1 MSPLPADAPPHD
13 GESSTTAIPIDRGMY
28 LCLGAFSAVAW
39 AFALELN
46 VAVYY
51 SFKRRRGLYFWS
63 ILASSWGCML
73 HALGF
78 FLKFPDFAPTYVC
91 DVIIT
96 VGWWA
101 MVTGQAVVLY
111 SRLHLVCKRK
121 FLLDAVKWM
130 IVWNAVTL
138 HLPTTVLTFGSDS
151 PLWPQFNPGFQVME
165 RIQMTVFCLQEFAIS
180 SVYVWATV
188 KLLRPV
194 YRQRT
199 RNVMLQL
206 IWINALI
213 IAMDVVLLAMEYGG
227 NYYIEATLKPAV
239 YAVKL
244 KLEFVVLNQLVRLAN
259 SSQNQALLSDDRPPA
274 ARGGGHQRRP
284 STKRKFLHS
293 VFPGRNATV
302 DEDLPPGA
310 GGGHPRKASEAS
322 LTTEA
327 SPPPP
332 PSSAG
337 KHHLL
342 SPPIKAEVMAVANT
356 VAAPPPPHGISVT
369 TELTSHKSPAP
380 PQRRTSHARALPP
393 PPPPPPMSPN
403 ADVPPL
409 TADDMRAGARD
420 RSSSPTLGSRA
431 TDWEPKDLESGG
443 GEGAWE
449 APGRRWRDTYTMAPR
464 PGVQMPLLKIQRE
477 SGAPESR
484 DVEKGEGAEGG
495 PRMSR
500 YLEMEGCSPL
510 GGSRERESH
519 GWN

>member
-1 MSPLPADAPPHD
+1 MSPVPADAPPS
-13 GESSTTAIPIDRGMY
+13 GGSTTNTIPIDRGMY

-78 FLKFPDFAPTYVC
+78 FLKFPNFAPEYVC
-91 DVIIT
+91 DAIVTI
-96 VGWWA
+96 GWWS

-121 FLLDAVKWM
+121 LLLDGVRYM
-130 IVWNAVTL
+130 IIWNAVTL

-165 RIQMTVFCLQEFAIS
+165 RLQMTVFCLQEFIIS
-180 SVYVWATV
+180 SIYVWATV

-227 NYYIEATLKPAV
+227 NYYVEATLKPAV
-239 YAVKL
+239 YAIKL

-259 SSQNQALLSDDRPPA
+259 SSQNQALLSDGPAPPP
-274 ARGGGHQRRP
+274 RHPGPHQRRP
-284 STKRKFLHS
+284 STKRKLLRGI
-293 VFPGRNATV
+293 FPGRNATV
-302 DEDLPPGA
+302 DDDAP
-310 GGGHPRKASEAS
+310 PRKDSGAS
-322 LTTEA
+322 LTTDA

-332 PSSAG
+332 PG

-342 SPPIKAEVMAVANT
+342 SPPIKAEVMAVRS
-356 VAAPPPPHGISVT
+356 AAPPPPPTGISVT
-369 TELTSHKSPAP
+369 TELTSHKSPARP
-380 PQRRTSHARALPP
+380 RSSRATAALPP
-393 PPPPPPMSPN
+393 PPPLTPD

-409 TADDMRAGARD
+409 SDPITGRE
-420 RSSSPTLGSRA
+420 RSSSPTLGSQGTA
-431 TDWEPKDLESGG
+431 VADFEPKDLEA
-443 GEGAWE
+443 GEGGME
-449 APGRRWRDTYTMAPR
+449 GGRRWRDTYTMAPR
-464 PGVQMPLLKIQRE
+464 PGVQMPLLKIQRDAVADAE
-477 SGAPESR
+477 R
-484 DVEKGEGAEGG
+484 DVERGEGEGTG
-495 PRMSR
+495 EKRMSR
-500 YLEMEGCSPL
+500 YLEMEGCSPM
-510 GGSRERESH
+510 GGTGERH
-519 GWN
+519 LQGWN